1 MSSKIDQKDINNA
14 AWAACDTFRG
24 VVDPAQYKDYILVML
39 FLKYISDVWQDHYSA
54 YQEQY
59 GDDEV
64 RILRKLERERFMLPV
79 IKLIEK
85 NNQTGE
91 ETLLDEFPATY
102 YSLYERRS
110 AANIGELINIVLDH
124 IEESNKSK
132 LEGVFRNIDFNS
144 EANLGKTKDRNRR
157 LKQLLEDFNKP
168 QLNMKPSL
176 VSEDVIGNTYIYLIE
191 RFASDSG
198 KKAGE
203 FFTPLKVTELVAKLA
218 GPKPGDRIC
227 DPACGSGGLLVQAA
241 AEVAKQAGS
250 DVQAGRNFALFG
262 QESNGSTWALCRMN
276 MFLHSFDSARVE
288 WCDTLNSPLLIENDR
303 LMKFNCVVANPPFS
317 LDKWGAEN
325 AESDQY
331 NRFWR
336 GIPPKSKGD
345 WAFISHMVETALEK
359 QGHVAVVVPH
369 GVLFRGAA
377 EGRIRQKMIEENLL
391 DAVIGLPGNLFPTT
405 NIPVAILVFDR
416 SRECAGSAEPG
427 SAEPGNAEPQ
437 LRKVSGA
444 AGAARSQVLFI
455 DASREFVS
463 GKNQNTLSTE
473 HIDKIMRTYKER
485 KEIEKYAHLAPF
497 AEIKENDFNL
507 NIPRYVDT
515 FEEEEEIDIDAVQVE
530 IDALEKELAAV
541 RVKMSEK
548 LKEIER

>member
-1 MSSKIDQKDINNA
+1 MSGRIDQKDINNA

-39 FLKYISDVWQDHYSA
+39 FLKYISDVWQDHYA
-54 YQEQY
+54 EYQKQY
-59 GDDEV
+59 GDDDV
-64 RILRKLERERFMLPV
+64 RIRRKLERERFVLPLV
-79 IKLIEK
+79 RLIEK
-85 NNQTGE
+85 TDNSGK
-91 ETLLDEFPATY
+91 ETVLDESPATF
-102 YSLYERRS
+102 YSLYERR
-110 AANIGELINIVLDH
+110 ATANIGELINIVLDH

-168 QLNMKPSL
+168 QLDMRPSR

-227 DPACGSGGLLVQAA
+227 DPACGSGGLLIQAA
-241 AEVAKQAGS
+241 KEVG
-250 DVQAGRNFALFG
+250 DRNFAIFG

-276 MFLHSFDSARVE
+276 MFLHSFDSARIE
-288 WCDTLNSPLLIENDR
+288 WCDTLNSPLLVENDR

-317 LDKWGAEN
+317 LDKWGAES

-336 GIPPKSKGD
+336 GVPPKSKGD
-345 WAFISHMVETALEK
+345 WAFISHMVETAHEK
-359 QGHVAVVVPH
+359 QGRVAVVVPH

-416 SRECAGSAEPG
+416 SREKGGVREDCK
-427 SAEPGNAEPQ
+427 N
-437 LRKVSGA
+437 
-444 AGAARSQVLFI
+444 VLFV

-463 GKNQNTLSTE
+463 GKNQNTLSEE
-473 HIDKIMRTYKER
+473 HLERIMEVYKSRGEV
-485 KEIEKYAHLAPF
+485 EKYAHVAEF
-497 AEIKENDFNL
+497 TEIKENDFNL

-515 FEEEEEIDIDAVQVE
+515 FEEEEEIDIDAVQAE
-530 IDALEKELAAV
+530 IDELEKELASV
-541 RVKMSEK
+541 RAQMAEK
-548 LKEIER
+548 IAQIQR

>member
-24 VVDPAQYKDYILVML
+24 VVNPAQYKDYILIML
-39 FLKYISDVWQDHYSA
+39 FLKYISDVWQDHYDS
-54 YQEQY
+54 YLQQY
-59 GDDEV
+59 GDDDA
-64 RILRKLERERFMLPV
+64 RILRKMERERFVLPV
-79 IKLIEK
+79 VQLIEK
-85 NNQTGE
+85 NNETGKE
-91 ETLLDEFPATY
+91 KILDEFQATY
-102 YSLYERRS
+102 YSLYERRA
-110 AANIGELINIVLDH
+110 AANIGELINIVLGH
-124 IEESNKSK
+124 IEESNKTK

-157 LKQLLEDFNKP
+157 LKQLLEDFYKP
-168 QLNMKPSL
+168 QLNLKPSL

-203 FFTPLKVTELVAKLA
+203 FFTPFKVTELVARLA
-218 GPKPGDRIC
+218 RPRPGDRIC

-241 AEVAKQAGS
+241 KVVG
-250 DVQAGRNFALFG
+250 DRNFALFG

-276 MFLHSFDSARVE
+276 MFLHSFDSARIE
-288 WCDTLNSPLLIENDR
+288 WCDTLNSPLLVEHDR

-317 LDKWGAEN
+317 LDKWGAEH
-325 AESDQY
+325 AENDPY

-336 GIPPKSKGD
+336 GVPPKGKGD
-345 WAFISHMVETALEK
+345 WAFITHMVETALEK
-359 QGHVAVVVPH
+359 EGRVAVVVPH

-416 SRECAGSAEPG
+416 SREKGGANEA
-427 SAEPGNAEPQ
+427 
-437 LRKVSGA
+437 RKN
-444 AGAARSQVLFI
+444 VLFI

-463 GKNQNTLSTE
+463 GKNQNTLSEE
-473 HIDKIMRTYKER
+473 HLDKIMETCSSRIEV
-485 KEIEKYAHLAPF
+485 EKYAHVAEF
-497 AEIKENDFNL
+497 AEIRENDFNL

-515 FEEEEEIDIDAVQVE
+515 FEEEEEIDIDAVQEE
-530 IDALEKELAAV
+530 IDKLEKELAEV
-541 RVKMSEK
+541 RAKMAQKMEQ
-548 LKEIER
+548 LIRDN

>member
-1 MSSKIDQKDINNA
+1 MSSKIEQKDINNA

-24 VVDPAQYKDYILVML
+24 VVDPAQYKDYILTML
-39 FLKYISDVWQDHYSA
+39 FVKYISDVWQDHYEE
-54 YQEQY
+54 YQQQY
-59 GDDEV
+59 GDDDV
-64 RILRKLERERFMLPV
+64 RIRRKLERERFVLPV
-79 IKLIEK
+79 VKLTEK
-85 NNQTGE
+85 NNETGE
-91 ETLLDEFPATY
+91 ETVLDEFPATY
-102 YSLYERRS
+102 SSLYERRT

-157 LKQLLEDFNKP
+157 LKQLLEDFHKP

-176 VSEDVIGNTYIYLIE
+176 ISEDVIGNTYIYLIE

-218 GPKPGDRIC
+218 SPKPGDRIC
-227 DPACGSGGLLVQAA
+227 DPTCGSGGLLIQAA
-241 AEVAKQAGS
+241 KQVG
-250 DVQAGRNFALFG
+250 DRNFALFG

-288 WCDTLNSPLLIENDR
+288 WCDTLNSPLLLENDR
-303 LMKFNCVVANPPFS
+303 LMRFNCVVANPPFS
-317 LDKWGAEN
+317 LDKWGAES

-331 NRFWR
+331 KRFWR
-336 GIPPKSKGD
+336 GVPPKSKGD

-359 QGHVAVVVPH
+359 QGRVAVVVPH

-416 SRECAGSAEPG
+416 SREKGGLKEACS
-427 SAEPGNAEPQ
+427 N
-437 LRKVSGA
+437 VFF
-444 AGAARSQVLFI
+444 V

-463 GKNQNTLSTE
+463 SKNQNTLSET
-473 HIDKIMRTYKER
+473 HLARIMATYTARVE
-485 KEIEKYAHLAPF
+485 EEKYAHVAEF
-497 AEIKENDFNL
+497 DEIKENDFNL

-515 FEEEEEIDIDAVQVE
+515 FEEEAEIDIDAVQLE
-530 IDALEKELAAV
+530 IDALEKELAEV
-541 RVKMSEK
+541 RVMMAEK
-548 LKEIER
+548 LLEIQR

>member
-1 MSSKIDQKDINNA
+1 MGNKIDQKDVNNA

-39 FLKYISDVWQDHYSA
+39 FLKYISDVWQDHYEE
-54 YQEQY
+54 YQKQY
-59 GDDEV
+59 GDDDV
-64 RILRKLERERFMLPV
+64 RIRRKLDRERFVLPV
-79 IKLIEK
+79 VKLINK
-85 NNQTGE
+85 NDETGE
-91 ETLLDEFPATY
+91 ETVLDEFSATY

-124 IEESNKSK
+124 IEEGNKSK

-157 LKQLLEDFNKP
+157 LKQLLEDFYKP

-227 DPACGSGGLLVQAA
+227 DPACGSGGLLIQAA
-241 AEVAKQAGS
+241 KEVG
-250 DVQAGRNFALFG
+250 DRNFALFG

-288 WCDTLNSPLLIENDR
+288 WCDTLNSPLLVENDR

-317 LDKWGAEN
+317 LDKWGADN
-325 AESDQY
+325 AESDKY

-336 GIPPKSKGD
+336 GVPPKSKGD

-359 QGHVAVVVPH
+359 QGRVAVVVPH

-416 SRECAGSAEPG
+416 SREKGGVREKCK
-427 SAEPGNAEPQ
+427 N
-437 LRKVSGA
+437 VFF
-444 AGAARSQVLFI
+444 V

-463 GKNQNTLSTE
+463 GKNINTLSE
-473 HIDKIMRTYKER
+473 AHIDRIMETYITRAE
-485 KEIEKYAHLAPF
+485 EEKYAHVAEF

-515 FEEEEEIDIDAVQVE
+515 FEEEEEINVDTVQQE
-530 IDALEKELAAV
+530 IVKLEKELAAV
-541 RVKMSEK
+541 RAKMAEK
-548 LKEIER
+548 LGEISR